1 MAIVKPYERQKTRA
15 IGSLTAMELYH
26 SIVCHARWIG
36 NICDDYTDHP
46 TMKSAYIAEFR
57 EAIENAYEEGEIAL
71 RKNDLETLTEL
82 CSFISLVHDDAINRT
97 QPRYVMSSKEEF
109 ETMLTTKQ
117 HEISHYGFYK
127 NGSGFINIRS
137 YE

>member
-1 MAIVKPYERQKTRA
+1 M
-15 IGSLTAMELYH
+15 GSLTAMELYR
-26 SIVCHARWIG
+26 SIACHARWIG

-57 EAIENAYEEGEIAL
+57 EAIENAYEEGECAL
-71 RKNDLETLTEL
+71 IKNDLETLTEL
-82 CSFISLVHDDAINRT
+82 CSFISLVHDAAINRT

>member
-1 MAIVKPYERQKTRA
+1 MAIVKLYDTKETRDM
-15 IGSLTAMELYH
+15 GSLTAMELYR
-26 SIVCHARWIG
+26 SIACHARWIG

-71 RKNDLETLTEL
+71 RKNDLETLSEL

-109 ETMLTTKQ
+109 EAMLTTKQ

>member
-1 MAIVKPYERQKTRA
+1 MAIVKPYERQETRA
-15 IGSLTAMELYH
+15 IGSLTAMELYR
-26 SIVCHARWIG
+26 SIACHARWIG

-57 EAIENAYEEGEIAL
+57 EAIENACEEGEIAL
-71 RKNDLETLTEL
+71 GKNDLETLTEL
-82 CSFISLVHDDAINRT
+82 CAFMSLVHDDAIART

-117 HEISHYGFYK
+117 HEISRYGFYK
-127 NGSGFINIRS
+127 NGSGFIDIRS